1 LISKLID
8 ILYSILQ
15 SCYSAITDTGYIDF
29 NNSGDGTMSFTG
41 LTGKIT
47 LASDAD
53 VKVSFDSATDANSL
67 VIQGGEQP
75 VTIDRACKTLY
86 VKGVSGSGNLTIIT
100 QNLGTGK
107 SDDEIRLE
115 DRMNRKI

>member
-1 LISKLID
+1 MIAKFFQVLNYIANLVYVAISD
-8 ILYSILQ
+8 DA
-15 SCYSAITDTGYIDF
+15 YSAFT
-29 NNSGDGTMSFTG
+29 NSGDATISFTG

-47 LASDAD
+47 LSSDAD
-53 VKVSFDSATDANSL
+53 VKVSFDEVTSNDSL
-67 VIQGGEQP
+67 VIQGGANP

-86 VKGVSGSGNLTIIT
+86 VKGVSGSGNIQVLS